1 MTLYNKNIRVRVL
14 VIEPANQLLY
24 YAKARPNGTIAPAY
38 IISALRTHGVEVD
51 YLDATVGQPGRNLKE
66 TI

>member
-1 MTLYNKNIRVRVL
+1 MTLYNKNIRVL

-24 YAKARPNGTIAPAY
+24 CEKARPNGTLVPAY
-38 IISALRTHGVEVD
+38 IISALRTHGVKVD
-51 YLDATVGQPGRNLKE
+51 YLNATVGQPGRNLKE